1 MTSEV
6 KAFMWYQ
13 SITAIVQ

>member
-6 KAFMWYQ
+6 KACMWYQ